1 MRYEANNSWLN
12 VLEQGSGSLTLVF
25 LHYFGGSAQEW
36 QAVMNQLSDEYR
48 CIAIDLRGHGD
59 SDGFPVAYAVD
70 DMADDVANLL
80 TILKVGNFVLVCHSM
95 SGKVALALASRQPT
109 GLQSLL
115 LVSPS
120 PPVPE
125 PIPDDERQKLL
136 AGYGQRS
143 AAETMVK
150 NTTAVLVSEA
160 IRQQII
166 ADNLRTA
173 KPAWDAWLLQGS
185 NEDISSRMTTINVPV
200 RIIVGSEDR
209 ALPSDVQTKMT
220 LPYLKDVTLEIIN
233 GAGHLLPWE
242 VPDTLARFIQ
252 KNLPV
257 NALDKKQTIYLCA
270 SIQTVAQLGG
280 VLRSERRY
288 RGRQTL

>member
-1 MRYEANNSWLN
+1 MRYKANDTWLN
-12 VLEQGSGSLTLVF
+12 VLEHGDAPLTLIF

-36 QAVMNQLSDEYR
+36 QGVMNQLSDEYR

-59 SDGFPVAYAVD
+59 SNAPSASYAVD
-70 DMADDVANLL
+70 DMADDVVALSN
-80 TILKVGNFVLVCHSM
+80 ILGVDDFVLVGHSM
-95 SGKVALALASRQPT
+95 SGKVALALASRQPA

-115 LVSPS
+115 LISPS

-125 PIPDDERQKLL
+125 PIPADERQKLL
-136 AGYGQRS
+136 AGYGQQL

-150 NTTAVLVSEA
+150 NITAVPVSEA
-160 IRQQII
+160 VQKQII

-173 KPAWDAWLLQGS
+173 KPAWDAWLLRGS
-185 NEDISSRMTTINVPV
+185 NEDISARMANIHVPV

-209 ALPSDVQTKMT
+209 ALPPDVQRTMT
-220 LPYLKDVTLEIIN
+220 LPYLADVTLEIAD

-242 VPDTLARFIQ
+242 IPDDLAKFIW

-257 NALDKKQTIYLCA
+257 DALI
-270 SIQTVAQLGG
+270 
-280 VLRSERRY
+280 
-288 RGRQTL
+288 